1 MLLGRSSVSDLL
13 NKRTL
18 FFAGKG
24 GVGKTT
30 SAAAFALARAR
41 AACRTLLVSTDP
53 AHNLGD
59 IFGTGI
65 GDSITPVVENL
76 WALEI
81 DQEIETRKYLDQVK
95 ANLRKAVQTTMLEE
109 VHRQID
115 LAASAP
121 GAGEAAIFDRMVSV
135 LLDDAERFDVI
146 VFDTAPTGHTIR
158 LLSLPDLMG
167 VWINGLLRR
176 RQRRNEDYSQL
187 LGDGEPID
195 DPIFEVLNRRRQRA
209 AEVSRLFLDS
219 KATGFVFVLVPEY
232 LPIVETRKAIDQL
245 RAYDLH
251 VGTLFVNKVFPE
263 TVIDPFFR
271 RRLEQQQAYRRQI
284 DTDFPDQVKLD
295 LPLLSHDINTLESLQ
310 TISRHIEKVLNLQ
323 PDTVASNL

>member
-1 MLLGRSSVSDLL
+1 MLLGRSSAADLL
-13 NKRTL
+13 TKRTV

-30 SAAAFALARAR
+30 CAAAFALVSAR
-41 AACRTLLVSTDP
+41 AARRTLLVSTDP

-59 IFGTGI
+59 IFGIRI
-65 GDSITPVVENL
+65 GTNITPVVDNL

-81 DQEIETRKYLDQVK
+81 DQDAETRMYLEQVK
-95 ANLRKAVQTTMLEE
+95 SNLRKAVQTTMLEE

-121 GAGEAAIFDRMVSV
+121 GASEAAMFDRMVSI

-176 RQRRNEDYSQL
+176 RQRRNDDYSQL

-195 DPIFEVLNRRRQRA
+195 DPIFEVLNQRRQRA
-209 AEVSRLFLDS
+209 AEVSRLLLDS
-219 KATGFVFVLVPEY
+219 KVTGFVFVLVPEY
-232 LPIVETRKAIDQL
+232 LPIAETRRSIDQL
-245 RAYDLH
+245 RQYDLR
-251 VGTLFVNKVFPE
+251 VGTLIVNKLLPE
-263 TVIDPFFR
+263 TVTDPFFR
-271 RRLEQQQAYRRQI
+271 ERLEQQHEYRKQI
-284 DTDFPDQVKLD
+284 DVDFPDQVKLE
-295 LPLLSHDINTLESLQ
+295 LPLLGRDINTPESLQ
-310 TISRHIEKVLNLQ
+310 IISRHIEQSLKRRSQ
-323 PDTVASNL
+323 TVAST

>member
-1 MLLGRSSVSDLL
+1 MLLEPTSAADLL
-13 NKRTL
+13 TKKTV

-30 SAAAFALARAR
+30 SAAAFALTRAR
-41 AACRTLLVSTDP
+41 AARRTLLVSTDP

-59 IFGTGI
+59 IFGTRI

-81 DQEIETRKYLDQVK
+81 DQQVETRKYLDQVK

-121 GAGEAAIFDRMVSV
+121 GASEAAIFDRMVSI

-158 LLSLPDLMG
+158 LLSLPELMG
-167 VWINGLLRR
+167 VWIKGLLQR
-176 RQRRNEDYSQL
+176 RQQRNKDYTQL

-209 AEVSRLFLDS
+209 AEVSRLLLDS
-219 KATGFVFVLVPEY
+219 KVTGFVFVLVPEH
-232 LPIVETRKAIDQL
+232 LPIVETRRSIDQL
-245 RAYDLH
+245 REYDLH
-251 VGTLFVNKVFPE
+251 VGTLIVNKLLPE
-263 TVIDPFFR
+263 TVTDAFFR
-271 RRLEQQQAYRRQI
+271 ARLEQQHAYRKQI
-284 DTDFPDQVKLD
+284 DAEFPDQVKLD
-295 LPLLSHDINTLESLQ
+295 LPLLSRDINTLESLQ
-310 TISRHIEKVLNLQ
+310 IISRHMEQLLTVR
-323 PDTVASNL
+323 PESVASN

>member
-1 MLLGRSSVSDLL
+1 MLLERSSTGNLL

-18 FFAGKG
+18 FFSGKG

-41 AACRTLLVSTDP
+41 VGRRTLLVSTDP

-59 IFGTGI
+59 IFRTRI
-65 GDSITPVVENL
+65 GDSITLIVENL

-81 DQEIETRKYLDQVK
+81 DQEVETRRYLDQVK
-95 ANLRKAVQTTMLEE
+95 SNLRNVVQTTMLEE

-121 GAGEAAIFDRMVSV
+121 GASEAAIFDRMVSI
-135 LLDDAERFDVI
+135 LLDEAERFDVI

-158 LLSLPDLMG
+158 LLSLPELMG

-176 RQRRNEDYSQL
+176 RQRRNDDYSQL

-195 DPIFEVLNRRRQRA
+195 DPIFAVLNRRRQRA
-209 AEVSRLFLDS
+209 AEVSHLLLDS
-219 KATGFVFVLVPEY
+219 KVTGFVFVIVPEY
-232 LPIVETRKAIDQL
+232 LPIVETRKGIDQL
-245 RAYDLH
+245 LDYDLH
-251 VGTLFVNKVFPE
+251 VGTLIVNKVFPE
-263 TVIDPFFR
+263 TVSDDFFR
-271 RRLEQQQAYRRQI
+271 ERLEQQHAYRKQI
-284 DTDFPDQVKLD
+284 DVEFPDQVKLD
-295 LPLLSHDINTLESLQ
+295 LPLLSRDINTLESLQ
-310 TISRHIEKVLNLQ
+310 EISRHIEQVLDQ
-323 PDTVASNL
+323 RPESVASN